1 MSRRRL
7 LENMASLLV
16 LQGANYLLPLITF
29 PYLVR
34 VLGPAKFGLLAF
46 AQALVQYFVI
56 VTEYGFNLTATRE
69 VAIRRE
75 QPGQV
80 AETFRTVLTIKCAL
94 MALSLAVMTAI
105 VLAVPRFRGDAPVYF
120 CTFLTVVGNVLF
132 PVWLYQGLERMKY
145 ITLLTLGP
153 KLLAAAAIFVLVRTD
168 QDYLLAAAIQGSGGL
183 LAGIVGL
190 AMVRTLIPIDSFAL
204 PSVQEIRATLRGGW
218 SVFVSSFGVTLFGN
232 SNIFILGLFA
242 SLETV
247 GYFAVADKIV
257 RAAIG
262 LSVPISTAIYPRVS
276 VLFAQSTELA
286 IAFLRR
292 VLLLGGIGFL
302 ALSLALFFG
311 ADFAAHLVT
320 GQPNAEIGLLIRL
333 MAILPFTIFVDNVFG
348 VQTLLNL
355 GLTQQLMKAILYA
368 GAFSVVTSFLTVP
381 RFGDRASAVVF
392 TLSQMLVL
400 VLMIIPVHQRGIRL
414 LGKVQ

>member
-1 MSRRRL
+1 
-7 LENMASLLV
+7 
-16 LQGANYLLPLITF
+16 
-29 PYLVR
+29 
-34 VLGPAKFGLLAF
+34 
-46 AQALVQYFVI
+46 
-56 VTEYGFNLTATRE
+56 
-69 VAIRRE
+69 
-75 QPGQV
+75 
-80 AETFRTVLTIKCAL
+80 
-94 MALSLAVMTAI
+94 
-105 VLAVPRFRGDAPVYF
+105 
-120 CTFLTVVGNVLF
+120 
-132 PVWLYQGLERMKY
+132 MKY

>member
-56 VTEYGFNLTATRE
+56 ITESGFNLTATRD
-69 VAIRRE
+69 VAIRWD
-75 QPGQV
+75 QPDQV
-80 AETFRTVLTIKCAL
+80 AETFHTVLTIKCAL

-218 SVFVSSFGVTLFGN
+218 SVFVSSFGVTL
-232 SNIFILGLFA
+232 
-242 SLETV
+242 
-247 GYFAVADKIV
+247 
-257 RAAIG
+257 
-262 LSVPISTAIYPRVS
+262 
-276 VLFAQSTELA
+276 
-286 IAFLRR
+286 
-292 VLLLGGIGFL
+292 
-302 ALSLALFFG
+302 
-311 ADFAAHLVT
+311 
-320 GQPNAEIGLLIRL
+320 
-333 MAILPFTIFVDNVFG
+333 
-348 VQTLLNL
+348 
-355 GLTQQLMKAILYA
+355 
-368 GAFSVVTSFLTVP
+368 
-381 RFGDRASAVVF
+381 
-392 TLSQMLVL
+392 
-400 VLMIIPVHQRGIRL
+400 
-414 LGKVQ
+414 

>member
-1 MSRRRL
+1 MSRRPL

-56 VTEYGFNLTATRE
+56 ITEYGFNLTATRD
-69 VAIRRE
+69 VAIRRD
-75 QPGQV
+75 QPDQV
-80 AETFRTVLTIKCAL
+80 AETFRTVLTIKFAL
-94 MALSLAVMTAI
+94 MALSLAIMTAI
-105 VLAVPRFRGDAPVYF
+105 VLSIPRFRGEAPVYF

-145 ITLLTLGP
+145 ITVLTLGP
-153 KLLAAAAIFVLVRTD
+153 KLLGAAAIFVLVHKE

-190 AMVRTLIPIDSFAL
+190 IMVRTLVPVGNFTL
-204 PSVQEIRATLRGGW
+204 PSLSDIRATLRGGW

-257 RAAIG
+257 RATIG
-262 LSVPISTAIYPRVS
+262 LSVPVSTAIYPRVS
-276 VLFAQSTELA
+276 VLFAQSTERA

-292 VLLLGGIGFL
+292 VLLLGGMGFL
-302 ALSLALFFG
+302 VLSLALFFG
-311 ADFAAHLVT
+311 ADLAARLAT
-320 GQPNAEIGLLIRL
+320 GHPNAEIGVLIRL

-368 GAFSVVTSFLTVP
+368 GAFSVLASFLTVP

-392 TLSQMLVL
+392 TLSQILVL
-400 VLMIIPVHQRGIRL
+400 LLMVIPVHQRGIRL
-414 LGKVQ
+414 LGRVE